1 MFEHIEPIVISIIL
15 AFIVLLMLSC
25 ICKHFSS
32 KEYALVK
39 YDEESPPPYE
49 A

>member
-1 MFEHIEPIVISIIL
+1 MLQYIEPFAISITL
-15 AFIVLLMLSC
+15 AFIVLLLISC
-25 ICKHFSS
+25 ICKHYSS
-32 KEYALVK
+32 EQYTVIK